1 MPDEEIDKLVRD
13 AASQH
18 HPPYDDKSWGKM
30 EVLLD
35 KHLPQKKD
43 RRRPIIF
50 LLLFLLLS
58 GAVFFAVEQSQRK
71 DTAAVDK
78 NTAEKNTVTTVAAS
92 STAATTPANSSAIA
106 VTDKRLN
113 TSMPVNLQANLLQ
126 KNTAQVTN
134 ADHGDQQYAS
144 AATNTFNQKGR
155 LAIKIKKPGTSDGDN
170 NSEVQKNEVE
180 KNDIEDNNPV
190 TTTAAAKTNGDV
202 TFNNTIPATK
212 KEVVAKADSVNKITT
227 PEKNVTAANNT
238 AVPAKKKTTKSFGDK
253 FAITL
258 SAGADASFIE
268 IDKAGKLK
276 PAYGGGLS
284 YAVGKHITVSSGLY
298 ASKKVYTATPYQYK
312 FTGYVNPGLKDIGAD
327 CKVLEIPVSVYY
339 KFKQVR
345 NHNWLGGISL
355 SSLLMKRETYDY
367 NYETTGGQTYS
378 YEKTVNN
385 ENKHYFSVLTFSGGY
400 QYQLN
405 NRFSLIAEPY
415 IKVPLT
421 GIGLGAIKLNS
432 TGILVTAVIK
442 PFAKKK
448 K

>member
-58 GAVFFAVEQSQRK
+58 GAVFFAVKQSQK
-71 DTAAVDK
+71 NDTAAVAKD
-78 NTAEKNTVTTVAAS
+78 NAEKNTVATLAAS
-92 STAATTPANSSAIA
+92 SMPTTTPANGPTVT
-106 VTDKRLN
+106 VTDKPLN
-113 TSMPVNLQANLLQ
+113 ASMPVNLLQ
-126 KNTAQVTN
+126 KNTAQVTD
-134 ADHGDQQYAS
+134 ADNRDQQYTNGQ
-144 AATNTFNQKGR
+144 TNTFKQKGR
-155 LAIKIKKPGTSDGDN
+155 LAIKIKKPGATGDDN
-170 NSEVQKNEVE
+170 NAEGQKNDVE
-180 KNDIEDNNPV
+180 KNDIAGNSPV
-190 TTTAAAKTNGDV
+190 TTAAAKTNSDV
-202 TFNNTIPATK
+202 IADNTTPATK
-212 KEVVAKADSVNKITT
+212 KEVTVAKADSLNKTTT

-238 AVPAKKKTTKSFGDK
+238 PAPAKKKTNKSFGDK

-258 SAGADASFIE
+258 STGADASFIE

-312 FTGYVNPGLKDIGAD
+312 FTGYVNPGLKNIGAD

-339 KFKQVR
+339 KFKQVK

-367 NYETTGGQTYS
+367 NYETAGGQAYS

-385 ENKHYFSVLTFSGGY
+385 ENKHYFSVLTLSGGY

-421 GIGLGAIKLNS
+421 GIGVGAIKLNS
-432 TGILVTAVIK
+432 TGILVTAAIK